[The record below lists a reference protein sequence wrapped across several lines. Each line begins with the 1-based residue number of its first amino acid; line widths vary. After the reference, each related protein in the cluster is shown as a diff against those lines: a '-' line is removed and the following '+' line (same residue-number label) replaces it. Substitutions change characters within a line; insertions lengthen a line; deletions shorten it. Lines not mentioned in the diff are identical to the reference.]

1 MRDATDQD
9 SGVGVSRETSTS
21 KDLDSFAKKGIDI
34 GALVSEK
41 NKAYGNSAQTSVD
54 MLKLLFPHGVPPE
67 KYQDVLLIVRIWDKL
82 MRIATQPDA
91 FGESPYQDIAGYGV
105 LGAVYKDQADNRRMN
120 G

>member
-54 MLKLLFPHGVPPE
+54 MLKLLFPHGVSP
-67 KYQDVLLIVRIWDKL
+67 DKL